1 MIEFFDD
8 HGKFVHFKS
17 SNISEREE
25 VGRPQKLVRMYFTL
39 TSTCMNI
46 LSRFYFLTPMDYI
59 AHCSMGKFEG
69 KLGAYVHIYM
79 NYVHDFDVF
88 YVTP

>member
-1 MIEFFDD
+1 MG
-8 HGKFVHFKS
+8 H
-17 SNISEREE
+17 
-25 VGRPQKLVRMYFTL
+25 PPKLVCMYFTS

-46 LSRFYFLTPMDYI
+46 LSRFYILTPMDYI

-69 KLGAYVHIYM
+69 KLGAYVHHIYM

-88 YVTP
+88 YVIP